1 MKQRLIVFLMQGMAI
16 QEFKVERASVKYG
29 SIITDMKGKIGGH
42 VAKGGVSGGI
52 LQTKASPP
60 RSTSASGKLT
70 KADAGK
76 VIRPQA
82 NTSTNAGLWRNLSG
96 SQRDAWIAAAPNY
109 PFLNKFGLPYT
120 PSGYQLYMSVNNNM
134 LAIGEA
140 ALNVPPEVS
149 DIEPTPSFT
158 VTDGA
163 GPGLS
168 LLWTG
173 TIPSGYTGVLYA
185 SVSQSTGKTLDRGR
199 LKAIALIPDSV
210 GATLDITT
218 AYVAVF
224 GSLPVSGNIWFETKL
239 TKADAGRQSVPY
251 TANFNY

>member
-1 MKQRLIVFLMQGMAI
+1 MKQRLRVFLMAGLAI
-16 QEFKVERASVKYG
+16 REFAVQKASVKYG

-82 NTSTNAGLWRNLSG
+82 NTATNAGLWRNLTSP
-96 SQRDAWIAAAPNY
+96 QRDAWIAAAPNY

-120 PSGYQLYMSVNNNM
+120 PSGYQLYMSVNNNQ
-134 LAIGEA
+134 LNIGAA
-140 ALNVPPEVS
+140 ALNLPPEPS
-149 DIEPTPSFT
+149 DITPTPAFT
-158 VTDGA
+158 ITDGV
-163 GPGLS
+163 GIGIQLT
-168 LLWTG
+168 WTG
-173 TIPSGYTGVLYA
+173 TIPDGYVGVLYA
-185 SVSQSTGKTLDRGR
+185 SVSQSAGKSLDRGR
-199 LKAIALIPDSV
+199 LKAIVLIPDTV
-210 GATLDITT
+210 GTTLDVT
-218 AYVAVF
+218 ADYVKVF
-224 GSLPVSGNIWFETKL
+224 GSLPTTGHIWFETKL

-251 TANFNY
+251 TVQYGY